1 MRTLSTRGKLAVLS
15 TVIALWGTFTYAC
28 SVEDENPATEPRSKV
43 DSGGEGSVNPN
54 NVDAQANPK
63 ICGKY
68 GGFEKVKTIAAAIV
82 ARVAQDCRINVPFA
96 NLNPARTQH
105 LAECFEKQLGG
116 FFGCDGVIYES
127 GKTLDHPG
135 GQACRSMTQ
144 AHQGMNLRKADFDAF
159 RGDVEAELTA
169 QGLTPDDVRS
179 IAAAFEGTRASVV
192 QTNNQPAA
200 NTFCDCAA
208 GANPTCT
215 KPIVDAGTDVNDAAS
230 DVTDGGDSG

>member
-1 MRTLSTRGKLAVLS
+1 MRTLSTRGKFAVLS
-15 TVIALWGTFTYAC
+15 TVIAVWGTFTYAC
-28 SVEDENPATEPRSKV
+28 TVEDENPGTERTKT
-43 DSGGEGSVNPN
+43 DSGSDSTINPN
-54 NVDAQANPK
+54 NVDAQTNPK
-63 ICGKY
+63 ICSTY
-68 GGFEKVKTIAAAIV
+68 GGYENVKQIAAAIV
-82 ARVAQDCRINVPFA
+82 ARVAQDCRINVPLA
-96 NLNPARTQH
+96 SLKPDATQH

-135 GQACRSMTQ
+135 GKPCRSMTQ

-169 QGLTPDDVRS
+169 QGLTPDHVRS

-192 QTNNQPAA
+192 QTNNQPTA
-200 NTFCDCAA
+200 NTFCACAP

-215 KPIVDAGTDVNDAAS
+215 KPILDAGTDVTDAAA